1 MRALKFAL
9 LAAAALVALVYFL
22 DWSERRSHGHY
33 LSDLRTH
40 VVSSEARAHG
50 PNVVLVQ
57 AQLSPVDYQSLD
69 HLRLKLDAVLDRAQ
83 AQGMLIPGSL
93 VVLPDH
99 IGTWLIATGEKV
111 EFYQSRDRY
120 EVRDWLLLGNPLNA
134 VKALLLNLGA
144 NRLDEALLRM
154 KAEDMAQ
161 AYQAFFSD
169 LARRYSVFVVA
180 GSIVLPSPVFEAGQ
194 LHAGNGVLR
203 NVGLVF
209 SPDGSVLGPMHDDPW
224 PIATR
229 SVPEMISLEGRQY
242 SIERDVQ
249 DGHPC
254 IRVRRLDT
262 GELSQP
268 VFLRGTLDWPIGGVP
283 RRITLS
289 APPDTLNGPAGSHV
303 IKAWSTP

>member
-1 MRALKFAL
+1 MKFAL
-9 LAAAALVALVYFL
+9 LAVAALVALVCFL

-40 VVSSEARAHG
+40 VESSEARTSE

-69 HLRLKLDAVLDRAQ
+69 HLRLKLDAILDRAQ
-83 AQGMLIPGSL
+83 AQSVLHAGTL

-120 EVRDWLLLGNPLNA
+120 EVRDWLLLGNPLHA

-154 KAEDMAQ
+154 KAEDMAR
-161 AYQAFFSD
+161 AYQTFFSD
-169 LARRYSVFVVA
+169 LARRYGVTLVA
-180 GSIVLPSPVFEAGQ
+180 GSIVLPSPVLEDGQ

-209 SPDGSVLGPMHDDPW
+209 SPDGSIVGPMHDDPW

-229 SVPEMISLEGRQY
+229 SAPETISLAGRQY
-242 SIERDVQ
+242 SIERDIQ
-249 DGHPC
+249 AGHPR
-254 IRVRRLDT
+254 IHVRRLDT

-289 APPDTLNGPAGSHV
+289 APADTLNGPIGSHV
-303 IKAWSTP
+303 IEAWSTP